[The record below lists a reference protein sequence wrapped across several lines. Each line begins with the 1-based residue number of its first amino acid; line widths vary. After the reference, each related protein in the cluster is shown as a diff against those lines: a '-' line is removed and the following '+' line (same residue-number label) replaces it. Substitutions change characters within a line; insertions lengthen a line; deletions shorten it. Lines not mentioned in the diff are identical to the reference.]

1 MPPDRRRNDLG
12 AESSAGRRHLR
23 VFLGWFAAG
32 FVLLLLLL
40 TLATGDDPDASDTA
54 AAAEYRGSAIPCQ
67 APLGWRVGG
76 IDPGFDATPSEVIGA
91 AHRAASLWET
101 VSGGQR
107 LFRRDDSD
115 GIPIHLAFD
124 RRQADLREQ
133 TRERQVLDSLGA
145 GVRTM
150 REELRSLDA
159 RLRTGRERFDRR
171 LRDLNRRISR
181 FNERAERLD
190 RRGASESAA
199 RDLERTRTQLES
211 EQRALR
217 DRQEELERLARRVEE
232 RRQEL
237 QRRIQAYNRRAEEVS
252 GTSGSAPV
260 IAGTYDEEVTAE
272 DGEPV
277 AVDDRTITVY
287 RFADREAL
295 ARIIAHELGHALGLG
310 HSADSTSVMAA
321 TAVDDGGRG
330 GPLTVGPAD
339 VEMLR
344 DRCPELVGGGP

>member
-1 MPPDRRRNDLG
+1 MPPDRRRNELG
-12 AESSAGRRHLR
+12 AGSSGGRRQLR

-40 TLATGDDPDASDTA
+40 TLVTGDAPDASDT

-67 APLGWRVGG
+67 MPLGWRVGE
-76 IDPGFDATPSEVIGA
+76 IDPAFDVTPSEVIGA

-107 LFRRDDSD
+107 LFRRDDRD

-124 RRQADLREQ
+124 RRQADLQEQ
-133 TRERQVLDSLGA
+133 TRKRQVLDSLDA
-145 GVRTM
+145 GVRAM

-190 RRGASESAA
+190 REGASESAA
-199 RDLERTRTQLES
+199 RDLERTRERLAT
-211 EQRALR
+211 EQEALR
-217 DRQEELERLARRVEE
+217 DRQEELEQLARRAEE

-237 QRRIQAYNRRAEEVS
+237 QRRIRAYNRRAEEVS
-252 GTSGSAPV
+252 ETSRSAPV
-260 IAGTYDEEVTAE
+260 IAGTYDEEVTTE

-277 AVDDRTITVY
+277 AVEGRTITVF

-310 HSADSTSVMAA
+310 HSDDSTSVMAA
-321 TAVDDGGRG
+321 TAVDDAGRG
-330 GPLTVGPAD
+330 GPLTAGPAD
-339 VEMLR
+339 VAMLR
-344 DRCPELVGGGP
+344 DRCPGLVGGG